1 MTLAVLYKL
10 LAIMATVAMGW
21 LAARLGWL
29 GRFAAKGGTGTGGTG
44 GTGGNDP
51 ARVLSNVA
59 FTLFVPALL
68 FRTMVRQDLSAMPW
82 RTLAA
87 YFVPAV
93 LCALGFYAW
102 QRRAGLLPAAAPATR
117 SVAAVY
123 GNAVQLGIPMA
134 AALFGEGGLALHLA
148 LVSLHGV
155 LLLTLLTV
163 LVEADIARGAA
174 QAWRRSAWDSAA
186 QASRRNTADSAA
198 QASRH
203 STLRITL
210 RNTLIHPVVLPVI
223 LGLAWNLTG
232 IGLHPVIDQTLLG
245 LGSAGV
251 PVCLVLIGV
260 SLATHGAREGLAAAL
275 RLSAFKLLL
284 MPAVVLLVAHFG
296 FGLAGMPL
304 AVLVMMA
311 ALPVGSNAIIFAQ
324 RYGTQEGIATLAILA
339 STVCFMATAAL
350 WLAVLGA
357 MGAMR

>member
-1 MTLAVLYKL
+1 MTLDVLSKL
-10 LAIMATVAMGW
+10 LAIMATVALGW
-21 LAARLGWL
+21 LATRLGWF
-29 GRFAAKGGTGTGGTG
+29 GRITLDEDGRAA
-44 GTGGNDP
+44 GNDP

-68 FRTMVRQDLSAMPW
+68 FRTMVRQDLSAMPG
-82 RTLAA
+82 RLLAA

-93 LCALGFYAW
+93 LCTLVFYAW
-102 QRRAGLLPAAAPATR
+102 QRRAGLQPAAASATR

-134 AALFGEGGLALHLA
+134 AALFGETGLALHLA

-163 LVEADIARGAA
+163 LVESDLARGNT
-174 QAWRRSAWDSAA
+174 
-186 QASRRNTADSAA
+186 QASRGD
-198 QASRH
+198 
-203 STLRITL
+203 TLRSTV
-210 RNTLIHPVVLPVI
+210 RNAVIHPVVLPV
-223 LGLAWNLTG
+223 LAGLAWNLTG
-232 IGLHPVIDQTLLG
+232 FGLHPVLDQTLLG

-260 SLATHGAREGLAAAL
+260 SLATYGARDSLPGAL
-275 RLSAFKLLL
+275 RVSAFKLLL
-284 MPAVVLLVAHFG
+284 MPAVVLLVARFG
-296 FGLAGMPL
+296 FGLTGMPL

-324 RYGTQEGIATLAILA
+324 RYGTLEGEATLSILA
-339 STVCFMATAAL
+339 STVAFIATAAL

-357 MGAMR
+357 ID

>member
-29 GRFAAKGGTGTGGTG
+29 GRIAAKGGTGTRGSA

-51 ARVLSNVA
+51 ARVLSNFA

-82 RTLAA
+82 PTLAA

-102 QRRAGLLPAAAPATR
+102 QRRAGLQPAAAPATR

-134 AALFGEGGLALHLA
+134 AALFGESGLALHLA
-148 LVSLHGV
+148 LVSLHSM
-155 LLLTLLTV
+155 LLLTMLTV
-163 LVEADIARGAA
+163 LVEADIARGTE
-174 QAWRRSAWDSAA
+174 
-186 QASRRNTADSAA
+186 QASHRD
-198 QASRH
+198 
-203 STLRITL
+203 TLRITV

-223 LGLAWNLTG
+223 MGLAWNLTG

-260 SLATHGAREGLAAAL
+260 SLATHGAREGLAIAL

-284 MPAVVLLVAHFG
+284 MPAVVLLVAHLG

-324 RYGTQEGIATLAILA
+324 RYGTQEGVATLAILA

-350 WLAVLGA
+350 WLALLGA
-357 MGAMR
+357 MGAMG